1 MRSLYEFE
9 APPDGEI
16 PVCEVN
22 SRVHTISV
30 NLDFTNINAF
40 TAAVTPQVSP
50 FIFHPPTSF
59 RWKNTRAS
67 A

>member
-1 MRSLYEFE
+1 MRNLQEFQ
-9 APPDGEI
+9 APVDGEI

-40 TAAVTPQVSP
+40 TTVVRV
-50 FIFHPPTSF
+50 FILNF
-59 RWKNTRAS
+59 
-67 A
+67 